1 MRHRETGR
9 YIKCENCSYVGDT
22 KKMQSH
28 NDMGCLRR
36 AMGQE
41 RMAECASW
49 SGKPSPKAPVPDRK
63 F

>member
-1 MRHRETGR
+1 MRHREAGR

-28 NDMGCLRR
+28 NDMGCLRKSMNVSMMGECFEMR
-36 AMGQE
+36 AGP
-41 RMAECASW
+41 
-49 SGKPSPKAPVPDRK
+49 KSPTPDRK